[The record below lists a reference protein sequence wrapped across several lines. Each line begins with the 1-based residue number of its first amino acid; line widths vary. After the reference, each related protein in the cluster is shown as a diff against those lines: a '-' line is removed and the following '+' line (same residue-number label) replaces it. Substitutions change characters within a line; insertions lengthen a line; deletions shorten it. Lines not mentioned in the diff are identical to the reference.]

1 MADEQ
6 TIEDL
11 KQQLATQARTFE
23 ERLSEIE
30 ANRGAGGQQEASA
43 GGDQPPTGFVGVG
56 TSEQAGF
63 AASSRVGVNTDSLL
77 QTVGDEVEIAGG
89 SSLAVGSREISSIK
103 SAVPKLGSSV
113 EFPLWKRRFEGFALA
128 NDCMQAFKTAIDM
141 PVGDPSVTSCFF
153 A

>member
-43 GGDQPPTGFVGVG
+43 GGDQPPTGFEGV
-56 TSEQAGF
+56 QAGF
-63 AASSRVGVNTDSLL
+63 AASSSVGVNADSLL
-77 QTVGDEVEIAGG
+77 PTVGDEVEIAGG
-89 SSLAVGSREISSIK
+89 GSLAARSREISSRGTRK
-103 SAVPKLGSSV
+103 DRGGKCGV
-113 EFPLWKRRFEGFALA
+113 EQE
-128 NDCMQAFKTAIDM
+128 
-141 PVGDPSVTSCFF
+141 
-153 A
+153 